1 MDEDTLAL
9 FRGHFD
15 KVEDILGRFIILVE
29 ENLAFHILPKEGQV
43 DNAKTLPLVLDLLA
57 RAIDYP

>member
-1 MDEDTLAL
+1 MHKHAL
-9 FRGHFD
+9 TFLCGHFD

-29 ENLAFHILPKEGQV
+29 ENLALYVLPKEGQV

>member
-1 MDEDTLAL
+1 MDEDTFAL
-9 FRGHFD
+9 FSGHFD

-29 ENLAFHILPKEGQV
+29 ENLALYVLPKEGQV